1 MPASDI
7 KRSHGRVDVSLRT
20 VYYDE
25 IDPEESDSLMSNL
38 SQGGCFIRT
47 SRLSPPGSHISIK
60 FKLPDHG
67 QVSAVAIVRW
77 TQESGEEEEVGM
89 GVQFSEIDSKD
100 LLALKEFIGKQ
111 LEETMLW

>member
-1 MPASDI
+1 MPTSDI
-7 KRSHGRVDVSLRT
+7 KRGHGRVDVTLRT

-25 IDPEESDSLMSNL
+25 IDAEESDSLMSNL

-47 SRLSPPGSHISIK
+47 GRASPAGTRINIK

-67 QVSAVAIVRW
+67 QVEAVAIVRW
-77 TQESGEEEEVGM
+77 TQESGDEDELGM
-89 GVQFSEIDSKD
+89 GVQFDDIRPED

-111 LEETMLW
+111 LEASLLW